1 MSSVDFVRVA
11 KVADVVA
18 GSATTVFVSGREV
31 ALFNV
36 DGTFYAIENR
46 CPHQGAPLAEGYID
60 GTVVTCPWHAWS
72 FRLTDGKMTL
82 AAFAS
87 VDAYD
92 VRIEDGSVFVSSEPR
107 LP

>member
-1 MSSVDFVRVA
+1 VDFVAVA
-11 KVADVVA
+11 KVADVAA
-18 GSATTVFVSGREV
+18 GSATTVYVSGREV

-46 CPHQGAPLAEGYID
+46 CPHQGAPLAEGYVES
-60 GTVVTCPWHAWS
+60 TVVTCPWHAWS

-92 VRIEDGSVFVSSEPR
+92 VRIEDGSVYVSSEPR